1 MGITKTAYPDMT
13 FCTKTDSSGPNT
25 SNQSELDK
33 FDIDINTLIDKYEY
47 LTKLKTNLET
57 NQIDTNTLNR
67 KSYYEATELN
77 RLIWWHRFFYFI
89 YYVLAVVLILV
100 LFLSENQFHLSMYAK
115 GGISIVLLIYPSMV
129 EYILGPFFLLYE
141 FISSFW
147 SKNIYNSL

>member
-1 MGITKTAYPDMT
+1 MGITKTNFPDMQNCIASDT
-13 FCTKTDSSGPNT
+13 GGVTNEQLNT
-25 SNQSELDK
+25 
-33 FDIDINTLIDKYEY
+33 DINTLIDKYEY

-77 RLIWWHRFFYFI
+77 RLIQWYGFLYFI

-115 GGISIVLLIYPSMV
+115 GGISIGLLIYPYMV
-129 EYILGPFFLLYE
+129 DYILGPFFLLYQ
-141 FISSFW
+141 FISSFS

>member
-1 MGITKTAYPDMT
+1 MGITKTIFPDMQR
-13 FCTKTDSSGPNT
+13 CTDSTGAEPPA
-25 SNQSELDK
+25 SNI
-33 FDIDINTLIDKYEY
+33 DIKTDINTLIDKYEY

-57 NQIDTNTLNR
+57 NTIDTNTLNR

-115 GGISIVLLIYPSMV
+115 GGISIGLLIYPSIV
-129 EYILGPFFLLYE
+129 DYILRPFFFSEINL
-141 FISSFW
+141 ITV
-147 SKNIYNSL
+147 KNIFLICIK